1 MGMQGRGMPQPM
13 PKPSRVPGTKLKAPG
28 LGLARSFGF
37 DPNMQLQPGQE
48 LTDPRQIQQFQD
60 ARNRGIGELLL
71 MISDAFSPQALAGEP
86 VMQERALERRA
97 ARTPE
102 RPKLPSSVQE
112 YQFYVQTGGT
122 DDFATFLSKKGGG
135 SNITLNTGPQGQD
148 FGSPPKDMEW
158 VRDAAGKVVID
169 ERGIPK
175 ALPIAGTKLFNE
187 QEKILKGEQSSAQT
201 DTKSAENVL
210 YNIERI
216 RKRLEESTLLNPGT
230 GFLAETFASVG
241 GTLAADI
248 NALIS
253 PIKASIGFDRLQKM
267 REESPTGGA
276 LGQVSE
282 MELDLL
288 NSSLQSLS
296 QSQSE
301 EQFLQNLDEVE
312 KRYSDIVTKLNA
324 YPDEIKR
331 KVGYTDRI
339 ISTTEKTDEE
349 LFQKYGFKF
358 N

>member
-13 PKPSRVPGTKLKAPG
+13 PKTTTTPGTKLRAPG
-28 LGLARSFGF
+28 LSLARSFGF

-71 MISDAFSPQALAGEP
+71 MIGDAFSPQALAGEP
-86 VMQERALERRA
+86 VVQERALQRKA

-148 FGSPPKDMEW
+148 FGTPPKDMEW
-158 VRDAAGKVVID
+158 VRDATGKVVID

-175 ALPIAGTKLFNE
+175 ALPIAGTKLSNE
-187 QEKILKGEQSSAQT
+187 QQKILEGKESSAKTDTSSAQ
-201 DTKSAENVL
+201 NVL
-210 YNIERI
+210 LNVDRI
-216 RKRLEESTLLNPGT
+216 RDRMKESTLLNPGT
-230 GFLAETFASVG
+230 GFLAETFVNIG

-253 PIKASIGFDRLQKM
+253 PIEASIGFDRLQRM

-282 MELDLL
+282 MELNLL
-288 NSSLQSLS
+288 KASLQSLS
-296 QSQSE
+296 QSQSP
-301 EQFLQNLDEVE
+301 EQFLENLDEVE
-312 KRYSDIVTKLNA
+312 RRYIGVVTIFND
-324 YPDEIKR
+324 YPEAIKR
-331 KVGYTDRI
+331 KVGYTDRMI
-339 ISTTEKTDEE
+339 PTTEKTDDELMEE
-349 LFQKYGFKF
+349 YGQ
-358 N
+358 